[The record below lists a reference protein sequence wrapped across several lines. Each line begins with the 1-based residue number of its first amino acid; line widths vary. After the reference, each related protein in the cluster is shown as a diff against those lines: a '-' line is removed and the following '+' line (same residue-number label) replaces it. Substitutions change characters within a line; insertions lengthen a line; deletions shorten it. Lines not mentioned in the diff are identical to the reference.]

1 MCLVNWNVCE
11 SLENINIKAARL
23 VQKLARVS
31 ELYYSEEK
39 LSSVSQSVGQSVG
52 FLTLRTAPQLTFS
65 S

>member
-23 VQKLARVS
+23 VQKLACVS

-39 LSSVSQSVGQSVG
+39 LSSVRQSVSGLFNSPDS
-52 FLTLRTAPQLTFS
+52 TAANVF
-65 S
+65 

>member
-31 ELYYSEEK
+31 ELYYSEDK
-39 LSSVSQSVGQSVG
+39 LSSVSQSVSQWA
-52 FLTLRTAPQLTFS
+52 F
-65 S
+65 